1 MGGRLFLKGY
11 TLSGTEHEISPGGQI
26 DSLIRLGM
34 KIPDRESAL
43 KFVRHTG
50 ADVLREY
57 LPPFQKRGGGEF
69 VAGAQFADVA
79 GLFAFDCELRML
91 VMGAAERIEVSVRA
105 QMALRGALP
114 APQSE
119 GRAVNATM
127 GKLSWH
133 YRKVLASGA
142 RRDIANVYGT
152 DERILARF
160 LHHLTIVRNLC
171 AHNARLWNRPAN
183 PSLVLP
189 VKKPA
194 QLPFNHKEPDTIY
207 NTLVLLVYMT
217 DIVPP
222 QLNWRARLSA
232 LLDGRGETTETAMG
246 FPPGWRE
253 LEFWRR

>member
-1 MGGRLFLKGY
+1 MRGN
-11 TLSGTEHEISPGGQI
+11 EHEVILGGQV

-57 LPPFQKRGGGEF
+57 LPPFQKRGGEEF
-69 VAGAQFADVA
+69 LAGAAFADVA

-91 VMGAAERIEVSVRA
+91 VMGAAERIEVSARA
-105 QMALRGALP
+105 QMALHGALP
-114 APQSE
+114 APQPE
-119 GRAVNATM
+119 ERAVNATM
-127 GKLSWH
+127 GKLSRH
-133 YRKVLASGA
+133 YREIPAPALRQKIADAYGMDEIVL
-142 RRDIANVYGT
+142 VQ
-152 DERILARF
+152 F
-160 LHHLTIVRNLC
+160 LHHLTFVRNLC
-171 AHNARLWNRPAN
+171 AHNARLWNRRPKIR
-183 PSLVLP
+183 LVLP

-194 QLPFNHKEPDTIY
+194 LWRFFNHNEPGKIY

-217 DIVPP
+217 DIIPP